1 MLTAYFRTAYEL
13 RMLFKFLDV
22 WRNIKRMI
30 FFNDAKMI
38 KKVTFNEVVLD
49 TAVPIHWFV

>member
-1 MLTAYFRTAYEL
+1 MLTAYFHTAYEL

-30 FFNDAKMI
+30 FFNDTKMI
-38 KKVTFNEVVLD
+38 KKVAFNEVVLD
-49 TAVPIHWFV
+49 TAMPIHWFV